1 MQWRNTDSYY
11 GLVAQLLHW
20 SVVVLIL
27 TQFTLAMIF
36 HDMPLGLEKIA
47 WIVRHK
53 AVGMTILGLA
63 CIRLLWRLFNPV
75 PALPAGMKPY
85 ERWGAHA
92 SHALLYILIFAIPLS
107 GWIMS
112 SLAGIPV
119 GYFGLFEIPVLM
131 PADKTLVET
140 SKQVHGIL
148 NFILV
153 ITACLHIG
161 AAFYHHGFK
170 KDDVLLRMLPGVL
183 KRRNET

>member
-1 MQWRNTDSYY
+1 MQWRNTDTYY
-11 GLVAQLLHW
+11 GAVAQLLHW
-20 SVVVLIL
+20 SVVVLIV
-27 TQFTLAMIF
+27 TQYGLAMIF
-36 HDMPLGLEKIA
+36 QDMPLGLEKIA

-63 CIRLLWRLFNPV
+63 CIRLLWRLFNP
-75 PALPAGMKPY
+75 PPPLPAHMRSHQ
-85 ERWGAHA
+85 RWLAHA

-119 GYFGLFEIPVLM
+119 SYFGLFDIPVLM
-131 PADKTLVET
+131 PPDKTLVDA
-140 SKQVHGIL
+140 SKQVHQIL

-153 ITACLHIG
+153 IMASLHIG

-170 KDDVLLRMLPGVL
+170 QDDVLIRMLPGVL
-183 KRRNET
+183 RRNRP

>member
-11 GLVAQLLHW
+11 GLVAQFLHW
-20 SVVVLIL
+20 SVVLLII
-27 TQFTLAMIF
+27 TQFCLVLIF

-63 CIRLLWRLFNPV
+63 CIRLLWRLFNP
-75 PALPAGMKPY
+75 PPPLPAHMKPY

-92 SHALLYILIFAIPLS
+92 SHAFLYILIFAIPLS
-107 GWIMS
+107 GWVMS

-119 GYFGLFEIPVLM
+119 GYFGLFDIPVLM
-131 PADKTLVET
+131 APDKTLVEP
-140 SKQVHGIL
+140 SKQVHEVL

-153 ITACLHIG
+153 ATACLHIG

-170 KDDVLLRMLPGVL
+170 QDDVLIRMLPGVL
-183 KRRNET
+183 KRRDKS

>member
-1 MQWRNTDSYY
+1 MKWRNTDSYY

-36 HDMPLGLEKIA
+36 QDMPLGLEKIA

-63 CIRLLWRLFNPV
+63 CIRLLWRLFNPA
-75 PALPAGMKPY
+75 PPLPAHMKPY

-92 SHALLYILIFAIPLS
+92 SHVLLYILIFAIPLS

-119 GYFGLFEIPVLM
+119 GYFGLFDIPVLTS
-131 PADKTLVET
+131 PDKTLVDI
-140 SKQVHGIL
+140 SKQVHHWL
-148 NFILV
+148 NYLLV
-153 ITACLHIG
+153 VVACLHIG

-170 KDDVLLRMLPGVL
+170 QDDVLIRMLPGVL
-183 KRRNET
+183 RRNKS